1 MPIIEREYIGDH
13 GILGVWEITESLGE
27 LLNMIQFSPEDVKI
41 FKKFK
46 NKSRQKH
53 WLSYRLAIREILG
66 EEKNLE
72 FSYDEHGKLHIANYH
87 YKLSVS
93 HSGNYSAV
101 IISNKHNVGIDM
113 EKITNR
119 INELEDKFLAAF
131 ERKRL
136 PVINRQKY
144 LTAFWSAK
152 ETLFKLYGKRE
163 LQFGKNIF
171 IDFKDIN
178 SKGSLIGKIKNTN
191 FEKDYHITYRVF
203 RNYMLVYA
211 IDDIIH

>member
-1 MPIIEREYIGDH
+1 MPIIEKEYIGNH
-13 GILGVWEITESLGE
+13 GVLGVWEITESLQE
-27 LLNMIQFSPEDVKI
+27 LLSMIQFSPEDVKI
-41 FKKFK
+41 FKRFK

-53 WLSYRLAIREILG
+53 WISYRLAIREILG
-66 EEKNLE
+66 EDKILE
-72 FSYDEHGKLHIANYH
+72 FSYDEHGKLYIANYN
-87 YKLSVS
+87 YKLSVT
-93 HSGNYSAV
+93 HSGNYAAV

-136 PVINRQKY
+136 PNVNRQKY

-163 LQFGKNIF
+163 LHFGKNIF

-178 SKGSLIGKIKNTN
+178 SKGSLIGKIKNPN
-191 FEKDYHITYRVF
+191 FEKDYHISYRVF